1 MGVLLC
7 KKESRELIAH
17 VQRPQLLSSSACKW
31 KADQEMLRR
40 CLKPNVGDA
49 SQIGL
54 AACNINTS
62 ANYMVRLLLQ
72 SLVYQLKHHIIP
84 RCFSDTFRPSP
95 GLMVRDESWEMH
107 RG

>member
-1 MGVLLC
+1 MSVLIC
-7 KKESRELIAH
+7 KKENNSTHRVMPNVLNRSTHQHASR
-17 VQRPQLLSSSACKW
+17 

-54 AACNINTS
+54 AACNTNTS
-62 ANYMVRLLLQ
+62 ANYMVCLLFQ

-84 RCFSDTFRPSP
+84 RCFSDTFTLHQ
-95 GLMVRDESWEMH
+95 G
-107 RG
+107 